1 MPDLTPSFIF
11 VLEIDSVEM
20 GSFRKCSGI
29 ESETETIEYKEAT
42 KDGRM
47 IIRKVP
53 GAMKWSDITLER
65 RIDET
70 TSLWEWRKQA
80 RRDRLQELQAGG
92 GRPLGVHLRVA
103 VEVDGRRLRRRL
115 QRDRHGKDR
124 HHPRRT
130 GTGMSLNTEYPFTL
144 PKGYVDDEGTLHRTG

>member
-42 KDGRM
+42 KEGKM

-65 RIDET
+65 RIDE
-70 TSLWEWRKQA
+70 SKALWEWRKQVEDGDVDAA
-80 RRDRLQELQAGG
+80 RRNGSIVIKDSQKKEVARWNFERGWVSKWTGAELDAGSNEI
-92 GRPLGVHLRVA
+92 A
-103 VEVDGRRLRRRL
+103 
-115 QRDRHGKDR
+115 
-124 HHPRRT
+124 
-130 GTGMSLNTEYPFTL
+130 TEKLTITH
-144 PKGYVDDEGTLHRTG
+144 EGLSRG

>member
-29 ESETETIEYKEAT
+29 ESETQTIEYKEAT

-65 RIDET
+65 RIDGSL
-70 TSLWEWRKQA
+70 SLWEWRKQVIDGDIDGA
-80 RRDRLQELQAGG
+80 RRNGSIVAKNSQQDEVARWDFEAGWPSKWTG
-92 GRPLGVHLRVA
+92 ADFDAGSNEVA
-103 VEVDGRRLRRRL
+103 
-115 QRDRHGKDR
+115 
-124 HHPRRT
+124 
-130 GTGMSLNTEYPFTL
+130 TEKVVITH
-144 PKGYVDDEGTLHRTG
+144 EGLVRA

>member
-42 KDGRM
+42 KDGKM

-53 GAMKWSDITLER
+53 GAMKWSDITMER
-65 RIDET
+65 RIDDT
-70 TSLWEWRKQA
+70 TSLWEWRKQVIEGDIDAA
-80 RRDRLQELQAGG
+80 RRNGSIVAKNSKMEEVARWNFEAGWPSKWTG
-92 GRPLGVHLRVA
+92 ADFDAGSNEVA
-103 VEVDGRRLRRRL
+103 
-115 QRDRHGKDR
+115 
-124 HHPRRT
+124 
-130 GTGMSLNTEYPFTL
+130 TEKVIITH
-144 PKGYVDDEGTLHRTG
+144 EGLIRA